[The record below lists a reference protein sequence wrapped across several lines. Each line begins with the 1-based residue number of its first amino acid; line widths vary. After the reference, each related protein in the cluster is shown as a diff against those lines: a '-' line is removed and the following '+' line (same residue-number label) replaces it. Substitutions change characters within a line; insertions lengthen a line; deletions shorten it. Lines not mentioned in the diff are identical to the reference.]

1 MNRCYNCFIYGM
13 RKTIALL
20 LLILLPSLLFAGF
33 FGVQAGF
40 DFSYLD
46 LKVKK
51 NGSTKFKQEE
61 VWLSVP
67 VSVSMEFTDRYS
79 GVGAGLEA
87 SFEKMLFKS
96 VDGEDYDLRGDSP
109 RFSKATLYVL
119 YVERYGKGY
128 VEYGAGLSYSRLTL
142 NPTASSSDAS
152 RIGLVTKIEY
162 CNMINNPIVIK
173 YGIRIGTPVLTF
185 ADEHYRYRR
194 IIDDGFSLQ
203 AYVSIGIGD
212 S

>member
-1 MNRCYNCFIYGM
+1 M
-13 RKTIALL
+13 RKAIALL

-46 LKVKK
+46 LKVKR
-51 NGSTKFKQEE
+51 NGSTKFHQEE
-61 VWLSVP
+61 LWLSVP
-67 VSVSMEFTDRYS
+67 VALSLEYTSPYTGIGTGLEFT
-79 GVGAGLEA
+79 
-87 SFEKMLFKS
+87 FEKMLFKE
-96 VDGEDYDLRGDSP
+96 VDGYDYDLRGDSP
-109 RFSKATLYVL
+109 RFSTATIYVL
-119 YVERYGKGY
+119 DVERYGKNY
-128 VEYGAGLSYSRLTL
+128 LEYGAGVSYSRLTL
-142 NPTASSSDAS
+142 NPESSVSDAS

-173 YGIRIGTPVLTF
+173 YGIRIGTPILTF
-185 ADEHYRYRR
+185 ADEHYRYRS
-194 IIDDGFSLQ
+194 IADDGFSLQ

>member
-1 MNRCYNCFIYGM
+1 M

-20 LLILLPSLLFAGF
+20 LLVLLPTLLFAGF

-46 LKVKK
+46 LTVKK
-51 NGSTKFKQEE
+51 NGSTKFHQEE
-61 VWLSVP
+61 AWLSVP
-67 VSVSMEFTDRYS
+67 MSLSMEFTDRYS

-87 SFEKMLFKS
+87 TIEKMLFRS
-96 VDGEDYDLRGDSP
+96 VDGEDYDLRGDKP
-109 RFSKATLYVL
+109 RFSTATIYVL
-119 YVERYGKGY
+119 YVDRYGKGCL
-128 VEYGAGLSYSRLTL
+128 ECGAGISYSRLTL
-142 NPTASSSDAS
+142 NPTASASDAS
-152 RIGLVTKIEY
+152 RFGLVTKIEY
-162 CNMINNPIVIK
+162 CNVINNPIVIK
-173 YGIRIGTPVLTF
+173 YGIRIGTPILTF
-185 ADEHYRYRR
+185 ADDHNRYRS

>member
-1 MNRCYNCFIYGM
+1 M
-13 RKTIALL
+13 RKAIALL

-46 LKVKK
+46 LKVKR
-51 NGSTKFKQEE
+51 NGSTKFHQEE
-61 VWLSVP
+61 LWLSVP
-67 VSVSMEFTDRYS
+67 VALSLEYTSPYT
-79 GVGAGLEA
+79 GIGTGLEIT
-87 SFEKMLFKS
+87 FEKMLFKE
-96 VDGEDYDLRGDSP
+96 VDGYDYDLRGDSP
-109 RFSKATLYVL
+109 RFSTATIYVL
-119 YVERYGKGY
+119 DVERYGKNY
-128 VEYGAGLSYSRLTL
+128 LEYGAGVSYSRLTL
-142 NPTASSSDAS
+142 NPESSVSDAS

-173 YGIRIGTPVLTF
+173 YGIRIGTPILTF
-185 ADEHYRYRR
+185 ADEHYRYRS
-194 IIDDGFSLQ
+194 IADDGFSLQ